1 MTSNRPKIK
10 VEKESHDVIVDVIVI
25 LILIAIWVYPAM
37 NYLGM
42 PDTIPIHFN
51 AKGEADNWGAKNFI
65 WMLPITTTLT
75 VGLIMFLN
83 QYPHLH
89 NYTVNITEDNAYK
102 NYQLSCRVLRYANL
116 YVVVLIILVTIEIT
130 QKALGNDLN
139 ILGIPFLIFTIL
151 VPIVGI
157 VYVLNYQQKINK

>member
-10 VEKESHDVIVDVIVI
+10 VEKESHDVIVDIIVI

-37 NYLGM
+37 NYLNM

-65 WMLPITTTLT
+65 WMLPIITTLT

-89 NYTVNITEDNAYK
+89 NYMVNITEENAYK
-102 NYQLSCRVLRYANL
+102 NYQLSTRVLRYANL
-116 YVVVLIILVTIEIT
+116 YVVLLMIVVTFEIV

-139 ILGIPFLIFTIL
+139 IVGIPFLIFTIL
-151 VPIVGI
+151 VPLVGI
-157 VYVLNYQQKINK
+157 VFVFIYQQKINK